1 MEGEMRRWGVAWDA
15 VELAETDAESEKR
28 VGLSGYVVVCASRK
42 EKGGRGVAVFVRDG
56 LTYRERSDLGT
67 ITEGVF

>member
-1 MEGEMRRWGVAWDA
+1 MQ
-15 VELAETDAESEKR
+15 SEKR
-28 VGLSGYVVVCASRK
+28 VGLSGYGVVCTSRK
-42 EKGGRGVAVFVRDG
+42 EKGGGVAVFVRDG